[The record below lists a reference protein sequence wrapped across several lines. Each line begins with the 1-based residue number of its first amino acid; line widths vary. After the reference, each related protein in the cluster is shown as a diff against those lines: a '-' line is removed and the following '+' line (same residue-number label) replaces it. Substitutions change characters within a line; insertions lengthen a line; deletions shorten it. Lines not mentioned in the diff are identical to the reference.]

1 MGNSSAAKPIMRFF
15 NGRIKLLFIGWKDM
29 AIKVRHAVAMSV
41 HQLRDI
47 RQLRTSLET
56 DRGLTDKAVAMKK
69 TGKPLGLPVQHNSP
83 FGCQGCMLF
92 NVPYQT
98 PR

>member
-1 MGNSSAAKPIMRFF
+1 
-15 NGRIKLLFIGWKDM
+15 
-29 AIKVRHAVAMSV
+29 
-41 HQLRDI
+41 
-47 RQLRTSLET
+47 LRTSLET

-69 TGKPLGLPVQHNSP
+69 TGKPFGLPVQHNAP
-83 FGCQGCMLF
+83 FRCQGCMLF